1 MKTVTLAITTLIVG
15 VSAMLTAGPASA
27 QSFGTIA
34 QQEEARRKTIATPSK
49 VITNRDLKPQESP
62 IRSNAPATV
71 TTAPAVSVNLPPEPK
86 YMARDAS
93 YWLNRMRDLQTR
105 LDRLTLQAA
114 ALQNRADS
122 LSHDVDATGGFDRS
136 RRSTIES
143 ERQTIRTELELVKA
157 DIAATGKQIFDLEDE
172 ARRSNVP
179 PGWLRP

>member
-1 MKTVTLAITTLIVG
+1 MKTVTLAFTTLVVG
-15 VSAMLTAGPASA
+15 VSALLTTGSASA

-34 QQEEARRKTIATPSK
+34 RQEEARRKTISTPSK
-49 VITNRDLKPQESP
+49 VITNADLRPVESP
-62 IRSNAPATV
+62 IRSTAPAAVATG
-71 TTAPAVSVNLPPEPK
+71 AAVSVNLPPESK

-93 YWLNRMRDLQTR
+93 FWLNRMRDLQTT

-114 ALQNRADS
+114 ALRNRADS
-122 LSHDVDATGGFDRS
+122 LGHDFDLTSERA

-143 ERQTIRTELELVKA
+143 QRQQLRTELELVRA
-157 DIAATGKQIFDLEDE
+157 EVAATAKQIFDLEDE

>member
-1 MKTVTLAITTLIVG
+1 MKAVTLAFTTLIVG
-15 VSAMLTAGPASA
+15 VSALLTTGSASA

-34 QQEEARRKTIATPSK
+34 RQEEARRKTISTPSK
-49 VITNRDLKPQESP
+49 VITNRDLKPVESP
-62 IRSNAPATV
+62 IRSSAPATV
-71 TTAPAVSVNLPPEPK
+71 TTGAAVSVNLPPEPK

-105 LDRLTLQAA
+105 LDRSMLQAA

-122 LSHDVDATGGFDRS
+122 LSHDFDSTGFDRS
-136 RRSTIES
+136 RRSTIDS
-143 ERQTIRTELELVKA
+143 ERQMIRTELELVKA
-157 DIAATGKQIFDLEDE
+157 EIAATGKQIFDLEDE